1 MKFNTFVH
9 DFQMSQSSKGSSI
22 PLVEAKVEIECGSAI
37 AFKIPAFLK
46 PLVIISGCDHMQ
58 TQASLQQAPS

>member
-9 DFQMSQSSKGSSI
+9 DFQMSQSSN

-46 PLVIISGCDHMQ
+46 PLVIISGCDNMQ

>member
-22 PLVEAKVEIECGSAI
+22 PLVEAEVEIKSGSAI

-46 PLVIISGCDHMQ
+46 PLVIISECEWM
-58 TQASLQQAPS
+58 